1 MTRRENYCVA
11 ELELAINN
19 AYIVSPGGVVQGSI
33 GVAEGRITAL
43 DARPL
48 AASRV
53 IDAAGRVVL
62 PGLIEPHAH
71 FWDPGAT
78 DREDWAHGTAGAAAG
93 GITTVIEMPLSLPP
107 TVDADAF
114 RMKMKIAEQRSHV
127 DYVLWGGVT
136 PATDDEVSTRMEALT
151 GLGAPSFKVFMCHA
165 AREFPACDDGVLLH
179 ALSEGA
185 RLGVVMGIHAEN
197 DAVIEHLEAELRRS
211 GRKDPMAHAESRPPR
226 AEAEAIDRV
235 IGLARMTGAKIYIV
249 HMSLAE
255 GAGIIRD
262 AKRRGQEVYVETCPQ
277 YLALDDS
284 ALREQGPWAKCAPP
298 LRPAEN
304 TRQMW
309 EYVLDGT
316 IDTVGSDH
324 APFTLEEKA
333 VAEEDIWKAPNGL
346 TGIQTML
353 PLLIDAGVHGV
364 DLPLTRLAEIT
375 ATRAAQIFGL
385 YPRKGVIALG
395 SDADL
400 ALVDLDAQWTIRG
413 AELLHKA
420 KWTPYEGRTV
430 RGRVDATIVR
440 GTVVFE
446 DGAVQVEPGFG
457 RFASARG

>member
-1 MTRRENYCVA
+1 MPK
-11 ELELAINN
+11 LERAINN
-19 AYIVSPGGVVQGSI
+19 ATVVTPGRVFHGSVGI
-33 GVAEGRITAL
+33 AGGRIVVLDERPLHAADVL
-43 DARPL
+43 DAG
-48 AASRV
+48 
-53 IDAAGRVVL
+53 GRALL
-62 PGLIEPHAH
+62 PGLIEPHGH

-114 RMKMKIAEQRSHV
+114 RLKLDLATRHSRV
-127 DYVLWGGVT
+127 DFLLWGGVT
-136 PATDDEVSTRMEALT
+136 PATDTEVTRRMEELT
-151 GLGAPSFKVFMCHA
+151 SLGAASYKVFMCHA

-179 ALSEGA
+179 ALREGA

-197 DAVIEHLEAELRRS
+197 DAVIEHLQSELQAS
-211 GRKDPMAHAESRPPR
+211 GRRDPMAHAESRPPF
-226 AEAEAIDRV
+226 AEEEAINRV
-235 IGLARMTGAKIYIV
+235 IGMAAATGATIYIV

-255 GAGIIRD
+255 GAAIIRA
-262 AKRRGQEVYVETCPQ
+262 AKRRGQAVYVETCPQ

-304 TRQMW
+304 TERMW
-309 EYVLDGT
+309 EYVIDGT

-324 APFTLEEKA
+324 APFTHEEKA
-333 VAEEDIWKAPNGL
+333 VGQDDIWRAPNGL

-353 PLLIDAGVHGV
+353 PLLVDAGVHGHG
-364 DLPLTRLAEIT
+364 LSLSRLAEVT

-385 YPRKGVIALG
+385 YPRKGVIAIG

-400 ALVDLDAQWTIRG
+400 TLVDLDAEWTIRG
-413 AELLHKA
+413 ADLLHKA

-430 RGRVDATIVR
+430 RGHVDLTMVR
-440 GTVVFE
+440 GTTVYA
-446 DGAVQVEPGFG
+446 DGALEVDPGFG
-457 RFASARG
+457 QFVGESA

>member
-1 MTRRENYCVA
+1 MTRREKCSVVK
-11 ELELAINN
+11 LDLAIND
-19 AYIVSPGGVVQGSI
+19 AEIVSPGGVVHGSV
-33 GVAEGRITAL
+33 GVADGRISVL
-43 DARPL
+43 DVRPL
-48 AASRV
+48 NATTV

-62 PGLIEPHAH
+62 PGLVEPHGH

-114 RMKMKIAEQRSHV
+114 RMKHEIADRQSHV

-136 PATDDEVSTRMEALT
+136 PASDDEVTARMETLT
-151 GLGAPSFKVFMCHA
+151 KLGAPSFKVFMCHA

-197 DAVIEHLEAELRRS
+197 DAVIEHLEAELRRK
-211 GRKDPMAHAESRPPR
+211 GRKDPMAHADSRPPH
-226 AEAEAIDRV
+226 AETEAIDRV
-235 IGLARMTGAKIYIV
+235 IGLAATTGATIYIV

-255 GAGIIRD
+255 GAAIIRD
-262 AKRRGQEVYVETCPQ
+262 AKRRGQAVYVETCPQ

-324 APFTLEEKA
+324 APFTSEEKA
-333 VAEEDIWKAPNGL
+333 IAEDDIWKAPNGL

-364 DLPLTRLAEIT
+364 SLPLTRLAEIT
-375 ATRAAQIFGL
+375 STRAAQIFGL

-395 SDADL
+395 SDADM
-400 ALVDLDAQWTIRG
+400 ALVDLDAAWTIRG
-413 AELLHKA
+413 SELLHKA

-430 RGRVDATIVR
+430 RGRVDATVVR
-440 GTVVFE
+440 GTVVYN
-446 DGAVQVEPGFG
+446 DGAMQVAPGFG
-457 RFASARG
+457 RFAGMRR